1 MICVLLHSYELVAG
15 LVPEQHRKLL
25 VHIRKMNEREKR
37 RRLARTEGKEE
48 GEVGGALDRIYIKS

>member
-1 MICVLLHSYELVAG
+1 MAG

-37 RRLARTEGKEE
+37 RRLARTEGEE
-48 GEVGGALDRIYIKS
+48 GEVGGALDHSSIKYY